1 MKHFP
6 FVGCTLVVVGL
17 FLSAFG
23 VSMLARGNSSVGSW
37 ELNVAKSKFS
47 PDPAPKSVSLKIEA
61 TGMSATTTVDAVA
74 ADGAK
79 QHWTY
84 TAAYDGVDVPV
95 TGINQYGDM
104 ASRKRINETTTE
116 TTFKKAGKTTSV
128 NTIVVSA
135 DSKMLTV
142 TSKGTDSEGRAASN
156 VQVFDRQ

>member
-1 MKHFP
+1 
-6 FVGCTLVVVGL
+6 
-17 FLSAFG
+17 
-23 VSMLARGNSSVGSW
+23 MLAQGNSSVGSW

-47 PDPAPKSVSLKIEA
+47 ADPAPKSVSLKIEVA
-61 TGMSATTTVDAVA
+61 GMAATTTVDAVA
-74 ADGAK
+74 ADGAT

-104 ASRKRINETTTE
+104 ASRKRISETTTE

-142 TSKGTDSEGRAASN
+142 TSKGADAEGAAAGS
-156 VQVFDRQ
+156 VMVYDRQ